1 MFRKGDKGQLNV
13 ARKDKSIQKKGNGS
27 DNPRKISLERLR
39 KEQKKGGGDL
49 GGRGRGKP
57 MRGGKGGKRFNRKE
71 GKKLPKDPAARAE
84 MLDKEMETYWMKGG
98 HKELGKLSLKLI
110 YA

>member
-1 MFRKGDKGQLNV
+1 MMFRKGDKGQLNV

-39 KEQKKGGGDL
+39 KEQKKGGGDH
-49 GGRGRGKP
+49 GGRGGKP

-71 GKKLPKDPAARAE
+71 GKKLDPATKAE
-84 MLDKEMETYWMKGG
+84 
-98 HKELGKLSLKLI
+98 
-110 YA
+110 

>member
-1 MFRKGDKGQLNV
+1 MFRKGDKGQFNV

-39 KEQKKGGGDL
+39 KEQKKGAGDH
-49 GGRGRGKP
+49 GSRGGKP

-71 GKKLPKDPAARAE
+71 GKKLDPATKAE
-84 MLDKEMETYWMKGG
+84 
-98 HKELGKLSLKLI
+98 
-110 YA
+110 

>member
-1 MFRKGDKGQLNV
+1 MMFRKGDKGQLNV

-39 KEQKKGGGDL
+39 KEQKKGGGDH
-49 GGRGRGKP
+49 GGRGGKP

-71 GKKLPKDPAARAE
+71 GKKLDPAAKAE
-84 MLDKEMETYWMKGG
+84 
-98 HKELGKLSLKLI
+98 
-110 YA
+110 